1 MSAATGSHRSEKATD
16 RVGSGSSDSDTRRG
30 DDFILTLTITN
41 SKGDTTRARFKPGE
55 YDVGRARGCAV
66 RFWKRAKGISLRHA
80 KITVEEDRTKIE
92 DLESVTGTM
101 VNGRVVHEKV
111 LEDGDTI
118 AIGKITMNVSLPE
131 IELAE
136 TPEVILPAPE
146 EREAEETAKEIA
158 EELRELQEAT
168 QRMNAEIAKRI
179 IGQKEVIRLV
189 WATILARGH
198 CLLVGVPGLAK
209 TLMVNTFG
217 EVLGLACKRI
227 QFTPD
232 LMPADI
238 IGSNVLHEGE
248 AGKRYFEFI
257 QGPVFTQL
265 LLADEINRTP
275 PKTQAALLEAMEER
289 QVTVAD
295 KSLIL
300 PDPFCVIATQNPIE
314 QEGTYPLPEAQL
326 DRFML
331 CLRLAYPSKADEV
344 DILLR
349 TTRGVIPQV
358 DAAMGFQDILR
369 FQGTV
374 NRIAVSRSAAV
385 RSADIVRVTRP
396 GERGAPEWVER
407 IIDWGAGPRA
417 GQSLLRAAK
426 ALAAMDGRPAIS
438 IDDVY
443 EVCLPVLRHRISC
456 NYRARAEGMNE
467 DKVVQRVLEEAPE

>member
-1 MSAATGSHRSEKATD
+1 MSTAGQAGRPDKAD
-16 RVGSGSSDSDTRRG
+16 R
-30 DDFILTLTITN
+30 DDFVLTLTITS
-41 SKGDTTRARFKPGE
+41 SKGRTSRARFKPGA
-55 YDVGRARGCAV
+55 YDIGRAKGCAV

-80 KITVEEDRTKIE
+80 RITVEGGRTTIE

-101 VNGRVVHEKV
+101 VNGRVVHEKA

-118 AIGKITMNVSLPE
+118 SIGKITMHVSLPE
-131 IELAE
+131 REVTGE
-136 TPEVILPAPE
+136 QSKVILPPPE
-146 EREAEETAKEIA
+146 EQEVEETAKELRA
-158 EELRELQEAT
+158 QLRELHEAT
-168 QRMNAEIAKRI
+168 QRMNAEISKRI
-179 IGQKEVIRLV
+179 IGQLEIIRLV

-217 EVLGLACKRI
+217 EVLGLQSKRI

-248 AGKRYFEFI
+248 AGKRYFEFV

-289 QVTVAD
+289 QVTVAH
-295 KSLIL
+295 KSLSL
-300 PDPFCVIATQNPIE
+300 PDPFCVIGTQNPIE

-331 CLRLAYPSKADEV
+331 CLRLGYPGDEDEV
-344 DILLR
+344 EILLR
-349 TTRGVIPQV
+349 TTRGVIPRV
-358 DAAMGFQDILR
+358 DATMDFQDILR

-374 NRIAVSRSAAV
+374 NRIAVSRATAVSAAQI
-385 RSADIVRVTRP
+385 ARVTRP
-396 GERGAPEWVER
+396 GERGVLEWIER
-407 IIDWGAGPRA
+407 IVDWGAGPRA

-438 IDDVY
+438 IDDVH

-456 NYRARAEGMNE
+456 NYRARAEGMDE
-467 DKVVQRVLEEAPE
+467 DAVVRRVIEEVSGP

>member
-1 MSAATGSHRSEKATD
+1 MSAAEERDGSEKATA
-16 RVGSGSSDSDTRRG
+16 RPGSRKSGEPKG
-30 DDFILTLTITN
+30 EYVLTLWITS
-41 SKGDTTRARFKPGE
+41 SKGKTTRARVRLGT
-55 YDVGRARGCAV
+55 YDIGRGKGCAV
-66 RFWKRAKGISLRHA
+66 RFWERAKGISLRHA
-80 KITVEEDRTKIE
+80 RINVEETQTRIE
-92 DLESVTGTM
+92 DLESETGTM

-111 LEDGDTI
+111 LQNDDTI
-118 AIGKITMNVSLPE
+118 SIGKITMRVSLPE
-131 IELAE
+131 REATGE
-136 TPEVILPAPE
+136 YPEVILTSPE
-146 EREAEETAKEIA
+146 EQEVQETAKELA
-158 EELRELQEAT
+158 DSLRELQEAT
-168 QRMNAEIAKRI
+168 RRMNAEVSKRI
-179 IGQKEVIRLV
+179 VGQKEVIRQV

-209 TLMVNTFG
+209 TLMVNTFA
-217 EVLGLACKRI
+217 EVLGLQTKRI

-238 IGSNVLHEGE
+238 IGSNILHEGE
-248 AGKRYFEFI
+248 DRRRYFEFA

-295 KSLIL
+295 KSLSL

-331 CLRLAYPSKADEV
+331 CLRLGYPGDADEV

-349 TTRGVIPQV
+349 TTRGVVAQV

-374 NRIAVSRSAAV
+374 NRIAVSRAAAV
-385 RSADIVRVTRP
+385 YAAGIARVSRP

-407 IIDWGAGPRA
+407 IVDWGAGPRA

-438 IDDVY
+438 TEDVR

-456 NYRARAEGMNE
+456 NYRARAEGMDE
-467 DKVVQRVLEEAPE
+467 DKVVARLVEEVSE